1 MEMEVP
7 EHLVLHDYTMSNIT
21 FPVQPCASFSPMLSS
36 SRGKK
41 ARFTMGFKRGCE
53 RCERGDAGHF
63 SHIDY

>member
-7 EHLVLHDYTMSNIT
+7 EHLLLHDSTMSDIT
-21 FPVQPCASFSPMLSS
+21 FPAQPCASFSPVFGNN
-36 SRGKK
+36 RGRK

-53 RCERGDAGHF
+53 RCGRGEAGHF